1 MWLCDQSLVILAFLR
16 ELFFYENY
24 RNFKFTKINRFFE
37 GWTWAGTRYDLEIL
51 QQCGNRV
58 KTKSERVL
66 WAKPY
71 YAWRGFM
78 GKTGSERGP
87 CPLSSWIG
95 LTQVDLKKT
104 FKELLI
110 AYSYNKMK
118 LNSIQIGEE
127 GTNLQSCSHYFET
140 IWWFRKFFF
149 RHKWNEARLLVI
161 KWYIWVASRVDE
173 QLKTFGNQK
182 VSRKSQNSIE

>member
-1 MWLCDQSLVILAFLR
+1 MRDEPELVLGMTLRFYSNVAIGLKLKVREFCGLNPTMPGEVSWEKLVVKGVLA
-16 ELFFYENY
+16 
-24 RNFKFTKINRFFE
+24 
-37 GWTWAGTRYDLEIL
+37 
-51 QQCGNRV
+51 
-58 KTKSERVL
+58 
-66 WAKPY
+66 
-71 YAWRGFM
+71 
-78 GKTGSERGP
+78 
-87 CPLSSWIG
+87 PLSSWIG

-173 QLKTFGNQK
+173 QLKTFGNQE